1 MVLAVGT
8 PDRATPEKDR
18 ADRPAQPVN
27 RGKGNKSAKIQLYR
41 KSPFRLFFVREIIW
55 GYCVASRNHNRTQ
68 LQSGYSN
75 RENPCSFTI
84 WIRLFYWRGVSL

>member
-18 ADRPAQPVN
+18 ADRPAPPVN

-41 KSPFRLFFVREIIW
+41 KSPFRLFFVREII
-55 GYCVASRNHNRTQ
+55 
-68 LQSGYSN
+68 
-75 RENPCSFTI
+75 
-84 WIRLFYWRGVSL
+84 